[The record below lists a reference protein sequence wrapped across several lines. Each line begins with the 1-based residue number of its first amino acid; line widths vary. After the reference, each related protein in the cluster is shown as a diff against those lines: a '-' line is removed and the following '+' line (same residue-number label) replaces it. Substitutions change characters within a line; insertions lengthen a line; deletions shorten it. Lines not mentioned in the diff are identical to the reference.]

1 MALEM
6 KVLFLNGSPHKD
18 GCGAR
23 ALKEMQS
30 IFEAEGIET
39 ETVHVGAMNIHGC
52 KACLACYKLGKCV
65 FDDVVNEIAEKFEEA
80 DGLVVSS
87 PIYYA
92 APNATLVALLDR
104 MFYSSAFDKTMKV
117 GASVVTARRGGC
129 TAGFD
134 VLNKYFYI
142 SGMPI
147 ASGQYWNQVHG
158 AVAEDAEEDLEGLQS
173 MRTLARNMSF
183 LMKSIAIGKE
193 KFGLP
198 EKEGKI
204 RTNFIKRP
212 KKQ

>member
-1 MALEM
+1 M
-6 KVLFLNGSPHKD
+6 KVLMLNGSPHKE

-23 ALKEMQS
+23 ALKEMEN
-30 IFEAEGIET
+30 IFTKEGIEV
-39 ETVHVGAMNIHGC
+39 ETVQVGGMNIHGC
-52 KACLACYKLGKCV
+52 RACLACYKLGKCA
-65 FDDVVNEIAEKFEEA
+65 FDDEVNMIAEKFKEA
-80 DGLVVSS
+80 DALVVSS

-92 APNATLVALLDR
+92 SPNATLLALLDR
-104 MFYSSAFDKTMKV
+104 MFYSSSFDKTMKV
-117 GASVVTARRGGC
+117 GAAVVTARRGGC

-158 AVAEDAEEDLEGLQS
+158 AVGEDAEEDLEGLQS
-173 MRTLARNMSF
+173 MRTVARNMVF